1 MKGSTATLRERRQD
15 MTTARL
21 IPSRPAP
28 ARPATTAAAALRI
41 AYSDLATIA
50 ATLGEHDAW
59 RPTRCTGW
67 AVRDLLLHLLG
78 DAQRGL
84 VALATPAAGPADR
97 DAATY
102 WEDVGHDPDY
112 RELRA
117 QRTIASAWGLEA
129 LTRAFGETS
138 RAVVTLA
145 GRTSP
150 DALVA
155 TQDRV
160 LRVDD
165 LVSTLVVEAA
175 VHHLDLVVD
184 LNRPG
189 PRPEPL
195 ALVRG
200 TLDRLLGRP
209 APTEWSDEWWALV
222 GTGREPLSGRER
234 RELGADAALLPL
246 LG

>member
-1 MKGSTATLRERRQD
+1 MS
-15 MTTARL
+15 
-21 IPSRPAP
+21 PAS
-28 ARPATTAAAALRI
+28 AALRI

-50 ATLGEHDAW
+50 ATLDEQDAW
-59 RPTRCTGW
+59 RPTRCAGW

-84 VALATPAAGPADR
+84 VVLATPAAGPADR
-97 DAATY
+97 DATTY
-102 WEDVGHDPDY
+102 WGDAPNGPDPEF

-117 QRTIASAWGLEA
+117 QRTIASAWGLGA
-129 LTRAFGETS
+129 LTRAFVETS

-145 GRTSP
+145 GRASP

-155 TQDRV
+155 TQDHV

-165 LVSTLVVEAA
+165 LLTTLAVEAA

-184 LNRPG
+184 LPRPG
-189 PRPEPL
+189 PRSEPL
-195 ALVRG
+195 TLVRR
-200 TLDRLLGRP
+200 TLDDLLGRP
-209 APTEWSDEWWALV
+209 APVEWSDAWWALV

-234 RELGADAALLPL
+234 RELGPAAAMLPL